1 MLVVLADGR
10 PVGMNRVCF
19 LEDRSAWLE
28 GARIHPDYRGMGL
41 ATALA
46 EESIRLA
53 RRRGISVFRLT
64 SGSRN
69 YRAHKHIA
77 RVGFKEISRISV
89 YVPSKAVR
97 PGLSRGVRRAGKY
110 DEAAVVR
117 MIKSSREFR
126 LGSGVMWDAFT
137 AVALTDDMIGRALAG
152 SEVYTTGKAIVIA
165 KPGGERSERW
175 RQICFVTGEG
185 IDALQ
190 LVRHVFG
197 RKEEFRTTWRLVYL
211 PERSHLIKVF
221 REAGMVRHGSYVL
234 FERRA

>member
-19 LEDRSAWLE
+19 LEDGSAWLE
-28 GARIHPDYRGMGL
+28 GARVHPDYRGMGL

-69 YRAHKHIA
+69 YPAHRHIA
-77 RVGFKEISRISV
+77 RISFEEISRISV
-89 YVPSKAVR
+89 YSPSKAVR
-97 PGLSRGVRRAGKY
+97 PGLSRRVRLAGKY
-110 DEAAVVR
+110 DKAAVVR

-137 AVALTDDMIGRALAG
+137 AVALTDDTIGRALAEG
-152 SEVYTTGKAIVIA
+152 EVYTMGNAVTIA
-165 KPGGERSERW
+165 KPSGERSERW

-185 IDALQ
+185 ADVLQ

-211 PERSHLIKVF
+211 PERSHLIKVL